1 MSTPNQN
8 TWRDRLPA
16 CFGVVDLKF
25 ALHPLDERRAKE
37 MIREARE
44 SGASTEEILSAI
56 QDYLSSMQARQ
67 DHIDEEM
74 LYARKV
80 VA

>member
-1 MSTPNQN
+1 MNTPNQK

-25 ALHPLDERRAKE
+25 ARHPLDEGRAKE
-37 MIREARE
+37 MIRDARE
-44 SGASTEEILSAI
+44 SGASSEDILSAI
-56 QDYLSSMQARQ
+56 REYLTSKQARQ
-67 DHIDEEM
+67 EHIDEEM